1 MKKIKILTIVL
12 VIVLITMIAFFG
24 IYVQNQNR
32 MEDKVKDYSYAMDL
46 KGTRNIRFKV
56 NKETKTVIK
65 DKDGKEVENSEDLTE
80 EQIEQNGY
88 TKEETQYNNEEV
100 LTEEN
105 YKKCKEILEKRLKKL
120 GVDYYNVKINEQTG
134 DIIIEIPETDDT
146 DSIVSNIGTTGKFEI
161 VDSNTNEVLMDNNDI
176 KLANVL
182 YGAGSTSG
190 TTSSGTAVYLNI
202 EFTKDGAKKLE
213 DISSKYVKIEEN
225 NEQTS
230 EESNTTENTES
241 QENNENENKVTMKID
256 DEEIMSSS
264 FDETLKTGK
273 LQLSVGSSSTDEKT
287 LQGYTDQAKSMAVV
301 LDTGKMPIKYEI
313 DENKY
318 VLSDITQNEINIVQ
332 YVAIGIAVIS
342 LVVLII
348 RYKLNGLLGAISYI
362 GLASLDLL
370 LIRYANV
377 LISIESILAIIITLI
392 LNYIFINKLLS
403 KLKKNEVTNIKSDIK
418 ETYKEFF
425 IKIIPICIAVI
436 TFCFMKWTPISSFG
450 MTMFWGIVLIAIY
463 NFIITN
469 NLLKIETSK

>member
-1 MKKIKILTIVL
+1 
-12 VIVLITMIAFFG
+12 MIAFFG

-213 DISSKYVKIEEN
+213 DISSKYVKTEESN
-225 NEQTS
+225 DQTS
-230 EESNTTENTES
+230 EETNTTEDTES
-241 QENNENENKVTMKID
+241 QASSENENKVTMKID

-264 FDETLKTGK
+264 FDEPLKTGK

-287 LQGYTDQAKSMAVV
+287 LQGYTDQAK
-301 LDTGKMPIKYEI
+301 I
-313 DENKY
+313 
-318 VLSDITQNEINIVQ
+318 
-332 YVAIGIAVIS
+332 
-342 LVVLII
+342 
-348 RYKLNGLLGAISYI
+348 
-362 GLASLDLL
+362 
-370 LIRYANV
+370 
-377 LISIESILAIIITLI
+377 
-392 LNYIFINKLLS
+392 
-403 KLKKNEVTNIKSDIK
+403 
-418 ETYKEFF
+418 
-425 IKIIPICIAVI
+425 
-436 TFCFMKWTPISSFG
+436 
-450 MTMFWGIVLIAIY
+450 
-463 NFIITN
+463 
-469 NLLKIETSK
+469 

>member
-134 DIIIEIPETDDT
+134 DIIIEISETDDT

-213 DISSKYVKIEEN
+213 DISSKYVKTEESN
-225 NEQTS
+225 DQTS
-230 EESNTTENTES
+230 EETNTTEDTES
-241 QENNENENKVTMKID
+241 QASSENENKVTMKID

-264 FDETLKTGK
+264 FDEPLKTGK

-342 LVVLII
+342 LVVLIV

-377 LISIESILAIIITLI
+377 LISIESILAII
-392 LNYIFINKLLS
+392 NYFN
-403 KLKKNEVTNIKSDIK
+403 
-418 ETYKEFF
+418 
-425 IKIIPICIAVI
+425 
-436 TFCFMKWTPISSFG
+436 
-450 MTMFWGIVLIAIY
+450 
-463 NFIITN
+463 
-469 NLLKIETSK
+469 

>member
-146 DSIVSNIGTTGKFEI
+146 DSIVSNIGTTGEFEI

-190 TTSSGTAVYLNI
+190 TTS
-202 EFTKDGAKKLE
+202 
-213 DISSKYVKIEEN
+213 
-225 NEQTS
+225 
-230 EESNTTENTES
+230 
-241 QENNENENKVTMKID
+241 
-256 DEEIMSSS
+256 
-264 FDETLKTGK
+264 
-273 LQLSVGSSSTDEKT
+273 
-287 LQGYTDQAKSMAVV
+287 
-301 LDTGKMPIKYEI
+301 
-313 DENKY
+313 
-318 VLSDITQNEINIVQ
+318 
-332 YVAIGIAVIS
+332 
-342 LVVLII
+342 
-348 RYKLNGLLGAISYI
+348 
-362 GLASLDLL
+362 
-370 LIRYANV
+370 
-377 LISIESILAIIITLI
+377 
-392 LNYIFINKLLS
+392 
-403 KLKKNEVTNIKSDIK
+403 
-418 ETYKEFF
+418 
-425 IKIIPICIAVI
+425 
-436 TFCFMKWTPISSFG
+436 
-450 MTMFWGIVLIAIY
+450 
-463 NFIITN
+463 
-469 NLLKIETSK
+469 

>member
-213 DISSKYVKIEEN
+213 DISSKYVKTEEGN
-225 NEQTS
+225 DQTS
-230 EESNTTENTES
+230 EETNTTEDTES
-241 QENNENENKVTMKID
+241 QASSENENKVTMKID

-264 FDETLKTGK
+264 FDEPLKTGK

-342 LVVLII
+342 LVVLIV

-403 KLKKNEVTNIKSDIK
+403 KLKKNEKTNIKIDIK
-418 ETYKEFF
+418 
-425 IKIIPICIAVI
+425 
-436 TFCFMKWTPISSFG
+436 
-450 MTMFWGIVLIAIY
+450 
-463 NFIITN
+463 
-469 NLLKIETSK
+469 

>member
-161 VDSNTNEVLMDNNDI
+161 VDSNTNRR
-176 KLANVL
+176 KR
-182 YGAGSTSG
+182 
-190 TTSSGTAVYLNI
+190 
-202 EFTKDGAKKLE
+202 
-213 DISSKYVKIEEN
+213 
-225 NEQTS
+225 
-230 EESNTTENTES
+230 
-241 QENNENENKVTMKID
+241 
-256 DEEIMSSS
+256 
-264 FDETLKTGK
+264 
-273 LQLSVGSSSTDEKT
+273 VGCD
-287 LQGYTDQAKSMAVV
+287 
-301 LDTGKMPIKYEI
+301 P
-313 DENKY
+313 
-318 VLSDITQNEINIVQ
+318 
-332 YVAIGIAVIS
+332 
-342 LVVLII
+342 
-348 RYKLNGLLGAISYI
+348 R
-362 GLASLDLL
+362 
-370 LIRYANV
+370 R
-377 LISIESILAIIITLI
+377 
-392 LNYIFINKLLS
+392 
-403 KLKKNEVTNIKSDIK
+403 
-418 ETYKEFF
+418 
-425 IKIIPICIAVI
+425 P
-436 TFCFMKWTPISSFG
+436 
-450 MTMFWGIVLIAIY
+450 
-463 NFIITN
+463 
-469 NLLKIETSK
+469 